1 MAQSWDVNQV
11 FSEIN
16 IYSNLHGKIIIII
29 NINEIKSY
37 KKESLE

>member
-1 MAQSWDVNQV
+1 MAQSWDVNQA

-16 IYSNLHGKIIIII
+16 IDSNFHAKIIIII